1 MTLLAG
7 AGRVAKRD
15 LEFELLEVPET
26 AELTVWE
33 TRGAIC
39 ETTCATIS
47 LEDALEDVV
56 VVAVGRRAGALSGA
70 GALTGIGAGRR
81 DPETAEEIV

>member
-1 MTLLAG
+1 ME
-7 AGRVAKRD
+7 KRD
-15 LEFELLEVPET
+15 LEFEAPET

-47 LEDALEDVV
+47 LEDELEEEA
-56 VVAVGRRAGALSGA
+56 VVAVGRRAGALTGR
-70 GALTGIGAGRR
+70 GALTGVGAGRR
-81 DPETAEEIV
+81 DPETAEDIV

>member
-15 LEFELLEVPET
+15 LEFELLDVPET

-47 LEDALEDVV
+47 LEDELEDVE
-56 VVAVGRRAGALSGA
+56 VVAVGRRAGAL
-70 GALTGIGAGRR
+70 TGVGAGRR
-81 DPETAEEIV
+81 DPETAEVTV